1 MATTDPKETPG
12 RKEWDGTAEATWDI
26 PKAEF
31 TSQKVTRK
39 FAGVRKR
46 FLRIEAGKHRK
57 TQRRFKV
64 TYQDLREAFEA
75 LLLTHFDRRQNIMNR
90 P

>member
-1 MATTDPKETPG
+1 MRLRIMATTDPKETPG

-39 FAGVRKR
+39 FAGVRKDSS
-46 FLRIEAGKHRK
+46 E
-57 TQRRFKV
+57 
-64 TYQDLREAFEA
+64 
-75 LLLTHFDRRQNIMNR
+75 
-90 P
+90 

>member
-64 TYQDLREAFEA
+64 TIRTCERPSKLCYS
-75 LLLTHFDRRQNIMNR
+75 LTLIGDKT
-90 P
+90 